1 MSWRL
6 ASFRPTYQSVGSMRS
21 IFTAAFI
28 VNVVPN
34 NKAVNIFFIISILF
48 IIKYQ
53 SLLWSHLNLRTSI
66 LRDAGEVYLASLA
79 HGCPWA
85 IGDGDGLGGLVGV
98 EYYHDVSP

>member
-34 NKAVNIFFIISILF
+34 NKAVNVFVVMSILF

-53 SLLWSHLNLRTSI
+53 ILLWSHLDLRTSI
-66 LRDAGEVYLASLA
+66 LRDSGEVYLSSLA
-79 HGCPWA
+79 H
-85 IGDGDGLGGLVGV
+85 
-98 EYYHDVSP
+98 